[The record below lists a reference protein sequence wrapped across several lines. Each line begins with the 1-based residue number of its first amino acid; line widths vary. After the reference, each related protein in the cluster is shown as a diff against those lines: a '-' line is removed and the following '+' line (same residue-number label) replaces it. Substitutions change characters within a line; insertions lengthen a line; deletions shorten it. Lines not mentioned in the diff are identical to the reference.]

1 MARHLFFCHSPI
13 LFDIFLA
20 ILVYLSYKNKEIIMK
35 KRLPIIID
43 ADPGIDDALAMLIAF
58 ANPKKL
64 EIKLITA
71 AVGNKSLAL
80 SVRNTLF
87 LVDKFAPYEIPVARG
102 EDKTYDDKEEKND
115 ASEVH
120 GKWGLGDFRAPTP
133 KKKCLRGDVG
143 DIMYEKILECK
154 EKVVLVGMGPFTNFA
169 HLIEKHPDVKDKIAY
184 IFAMGA
190 SVDGKGN
197 VTKYA
202 EFNIHHDPVAF
213 DMILK
218 SGIKLV
224 ISPLHLAKETANDDH
239 LYTGHRA
246 KTDKEKFIYDLFDG
260 SYEPSQP
267 GRFCVHDAY
276 TIHGLLRPKL
286 YRFEPCTI
294 TVSLKPETY
303 GQTFIKLNPKGKF
316 VVQLSKNK
324 DKIKKLMYKDIYKK

>member
-1 MARHLFFCHSPI
+1 
-13 LFDIFLA
+13 
-20 ILVYLSYKNKEIIMK
+20 MK

-43 ADPGIDDALAMLIAF
+43 ADPGIDDAFALLLAF
-58 ANPKKL
+58 ANPKRFD
-64 EIKLITA
+64 IKLITA

-102 EDKTYDDKEEKND
+102 EDHTYDDKEEKND

-133 KKKCLRGDVG
+133 KKKHLRGDVA
-143 DIMYEKILECK
+143 DIMYEKIMECE
-154 EKVVLVGMGPFTNFA
+154 EKVVLVGLGPFTNYA
-169 HLIEKHPDVKDKIAY
+169 KLLEKHPDCKSKIAY

-213 DMILK
+213 DMALK
-218 SGIKLV
+218 SGVKII
-224 ISPLHLAKETANDDH
+224 ISPLHLARETANDDRK
-239 LYTGHRA
+239 YTKHKA
-246 KTDKEKFIYDLFDG
+246 KTDKEKFIYDLIDG

-267 GRFCVHDAY
+267 GFFCLHDAY

-286 YRFEPCTI
+286 YRFESCNI
-294 TVSLKPETY
+294 TVSLEEETY
-303 GQTFIKLNPKGKF
+303 GQTFIKLSPKGKHL
-316 VVQLSKNK
+316 VQLAKNN
-324 DKIKKLMYKDIYKK
+324 DKIRKTMFKDIYKK

>member
-1 MARHLFFCHSPI
+1 MFCFRLTFFWLFSI
-13 LFDIFLA
+13 LKIQKF
-20 ILVYLSYKNKEIIMK
+20 KEKTMS

-58 ANPKKL
+58 ANPKRFD
-64 EIKLITA
+64 IKLITA

-80 SVRNTLF
+80 SVRNSLF
-87 LVDKFAPYEIPVARG
+87 LVDKFAKYDIPVARG
-102 EDKTYDDKEEKND
+102 EDHTYDDKEEKND
-115 ASEVH
+115 ASDVH
-120 GKWGLGDFRAPTP
+120 GKWGLGDFRAPTT
-133 KKKCLRGDVG
+133 KKKCLRGDVA
-143 DIMYEKILECK
+143 DIMYEKIMESS
-154 EKVVLVGMGPFTNFA
+154 EKIVLVGMGPFTNFA
-169 HLIEKHPDVKDKIAY
+169 KLLEKHPDAKSKIAY

-197 VTKYA
+197 ITKFA
-202 EFNIHHDPVAF
+202 EFNVHHDPVAF
-213 DMILK
+213 DMVLK
-218 SGIKLV
+218 SGVKLI
-224 ISPLHLAKETANDDH
+224 ISPLHLARETANDDRI
-239 LYTGHRA
+239 YTGHRA

-316 VVQLSKNK
+316 LVQLSNNKNK
-324 DKIKKLMYKDIYKK
+324 IRKKMYKDIYKK